1 MPGPAPIDAQ
11 LVRRILA
18 CPSLPTLPAVALQ
31 VLQACRRT
39 EVDLSVIASVVARD
53 PAISARL
60 LRRANSASLATRRS
74 VASLTHAV
82 ALLGTSATL
91 AITLSFSLVGGRRRQ
106 PSATFDH
113 PGFWRRALF
122 SGLAGRALGPVVK
135 QDLDEVFVA
144 CLLQDLGMLALN
156 EVFPDDHGAVCQ
168 AAAGDHTELAAAEAA
183 ALGVDHAQVGAL
195 LARQWSLPSRL
206 EEAIALS
213 HYHPEPPAGSP
224 GLRLSDAVYLS
235 GPLADLWIATGP
247 PGARRTAL
255 LDAAGRIGLPAGS
268 VAAALRHMAA
278 SVPEAASDFDIDLGG
293 PDQVEAILRE
303 AQLVLD
309 DLSAHRVDRDVI
321 EAVSPGGFP

>member
-1 MPGPAPIDAQ
+1 MPIPAPIDDQ
-11 LVRRILA
+11 LVQRILG

-31 VLQACRRT
+31 VLQACRRV
-39 EVDLSVIASVVARD
+39 EVDLSVIAAVVARD

-91 AITLSFSLVGGRRRQ
+91 AITLSFSLVDGRRRQ
-106 PSATFDH
+106 PSGTFDH
-113 PGFWRRALF
+113 PAFWRRALF

-135 QDLDEVFVA
+135 HDQDEVFVA

-156 EVFPDDHGAVCQ
+156 EVYQGQHGAVCR
-168 AAAGDHTELAAAEAA
+168 AAAGDHDALAAAEASA
-183 ALGVDHAQVGAL
+183 FGVDHAQVGAL
-195 LARQWSLPSRL
+195 LARTWSLPSRL

-213 HYHPEPPAGSP
+213 HHRPMTPPPELG
-224 GLRLSDAVYLS
+224 LSDAVYLS
-235 GPLADLWIATGP
+235 GPLADLWISTGP

-255 LDAAGRIGLPAGS
+255 LEAAEQAGLPAGG
-268 VAAALRHMAA
+268 VATALRHMAA

-293 PDQVEAILRE
+293 PDQVEAILQE
-303 AQLVLD
+303 AQLVLE
-309 DLSAHRVDRDVI
+309 DLPARRVHRDALEV
-321 EAVSPGGFP
+321 APGGRP